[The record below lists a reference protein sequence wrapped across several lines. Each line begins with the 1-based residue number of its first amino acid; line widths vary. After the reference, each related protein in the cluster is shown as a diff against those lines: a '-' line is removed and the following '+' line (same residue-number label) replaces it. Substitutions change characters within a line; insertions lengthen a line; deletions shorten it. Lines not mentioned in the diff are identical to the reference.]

1 MPTDHG
7 SESRLLKSEQDINHL
22 HSQILNLKNEVQIK
36 NQYINNITIK
46 VEGLAGGIANVLTR
60 NECLTTEKLEWSN
73 KVFQQMNER
82 RRLEHDHNQ
91 QLVVSKLNYQA
102 LQQQHLSVINS
113 LQQQISEKDTENNKL
128 VQEQIELKTSCDT
141 NQVKVDH
148 LQSQLVNTQQRV
160 DRINSGQE
168 EMNKKL
174 VQQMK
179 QVEVVMRENRSLQQL
194 GRCLCTY

>member
-1 MPTDHG
+1 LPTDHG

-179 QVEVVMRENRSLQQL
+179 QVEVVMRENRSLQQS
-194 GRCLCTY
+194 G